1 MDNILSGI
9 LHHGEGKVKD
19 PARLHPLVLAYVG
32 DTVFDLYVR
41 TTLISTHDA
50 KVNALHTMSARRVCA
65 AAQCKGAKA
74 VYELLNETEQ
84 AVFLRARN
92 TKSNTIPKNADPE
105 EYAYATALEAVLGY
119 LYLMGC
125 DERVFTL
132 CQAAL
137 DHEEVVDK
145 ARPKPYKG

>member
-1 MDNILSGI
+1 MDSIQQHI
-9 LHHGEGKVKD
+9 LHHCGGEVKD

-41 TTLISTHDA
+41 TSLIANHDA
-50 KVNALHTMSARRVCA
+50 KVNVLHTMSARRVCA

-74 VYELLNETEQ
+74 LYELLDEGEQ
-84 AVFLRARN
+84 AVFMRARN

-105 EYAYATALEAVLGY
+105 DYSYATAIEAVLGY
-119 LYLMGC
+119 VYLTGN
-125 DERVFTL
+125 DERLFEL
-132 CQAAL
+132 CKYAL
-137 DHEEVVDK
+137 DHEGVVDR